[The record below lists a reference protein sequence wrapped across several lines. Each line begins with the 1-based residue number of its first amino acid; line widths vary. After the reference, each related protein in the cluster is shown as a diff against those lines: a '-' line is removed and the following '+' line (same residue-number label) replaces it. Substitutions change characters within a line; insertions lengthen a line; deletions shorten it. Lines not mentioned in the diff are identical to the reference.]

1 MKIPMMPFA
10 GLFVLATTALPLAA
24 AHHDHEDYL
33 PRVGAQV
40 LAGTSGIEPG
50 IFAEWRL
57 SEANLQLRPEVFIN
71 EDGKV
76 GAGGSV
82 GWEPGF
88 LHLPEHNT
96 LAIGPRVVFHNSDDS
111 GWEVDLMAIWS
122 MDLVPSQR
130 GRHFLEFIGAIGA
143 LEEEEEDD
151 DDEETV
157 VGASIGIGYGFQ
169 F

>member
-1 MKIPMMPFA
+1 MKFPTTPLA
-10 GLFVLATTALPLAA
+10 GLFLITTTALPLAA

-33 PRVGAQV
+33 PRVGVQV
-40 LAGTSGIEPG
+40 LGGTSGIEPG

-57 SEANLQLRPEVFIN
+57 SEAHLQVRPEVFVN

-76 GAGGSV
+76 GGGASI

-88 LHLPEHNT
+88 FDLPERHA
-96 LAIGPRVVFHNSDDS
+96 LAIGPRVVFHNSDES

-130 GRHFLEFIGAIGA
+130 GRHYLEFIAAVGA
-143 LEEEEEDD
+143 LEEEDDEDD
-151 DDEETV
+151 QTI
-157 VGASIGIGYGFQ
+157 VGASAGIGYGFQ